1 MMNDYKNQTKFDI
14 NDIIKILP
22 HRYPFILIDRIE
34 IIEQGESLIAL
45 KNLTINEPFFQG
57 HFPGQPVMPGVLSLE
72 IMAQAG
78 SFLMLSQV
86 ADPLS
91 TNMFFSTVEK
101 AKFRKPVIP
110 GDQLVVHMT
119 LVKKK
124 LNLCKFHG
132 ICKVDKK
139 VVAEALFSANLV
151 DRVRE

>member
-1 MMNDYKNQTKFDI
+1 MNKFKSQTKFDI

-34 IIEQGESLIAL
+34 ITVPGERLIAL
-45 KNLTINEPFFQG
+45 KNMTINEPFFQG

-86 ADPLS
+86 EDPLS

-101 AKFRKPVIP
+101 TKFRKPIVP
-110 GDQLVVHMT
+110 GDQLLVHMK
-119 LVKKK
+119 LAKKK

-132 ICKVDKK
+132 VCKVDDEI
-139 VVAEALFSANLV
+139 VAEAFFSANLV
-151 DRVRE
+151 DRARV